1 MADPFASFR
10 RKPAAATYG
19 RKAIVARRL
28 AQPETPPKSEHSSA
42 TFHSL
47 PAGSSSLNNISSS
60 DGSSESSSNE
70 DNSDASQK
78 RTRYGGGQAKV
89 ASVQEPRRTAQS
101 AMSKLDQLYKDTKS
115 PDHKHSSAREMLDS
129 TKDSWDLGVSD
140 IASIGIESRKS
151 TKDKPVQKVKRVV
164 KDKAGIATCVGRS
177 STSST
182 RSKPKTTITS
192 SSTVTC
198 SLTQSD
204 KSSQIKPVAQLKLA
218 PVVKNAPG
226 KAAKPKTVQKKR
238 SRVIVEARTIQNK
251 DNTGLEQRVPTST
264 NVGLGVVTDSK
275 VGKARELDAWDMG
288 DLLSSSPIFNRTA
301 GFKRKASG
309 KSSKR
314 LGKNSNLPSSSPPS
328 TPSRLLDS
336 NRGSRLSS
344 SLANSDNSS
353 DHEQHLD
360 ITETTTPK
368 MQAVNA
374 FKGPSIAT
382 SKRLQ
387 SRAYTQNVV
396 YKYGRVRDEEDDEL
410 AADFGRALGLPTL
423 SDATLRPRL
432 ESLEYGSSND
442 SVNRLSSSAHSVE
455 HGSSDHDRLELAK
468 SFKRVLSDILQ
479 GFSAPTA
486 IQASSACFQLL
497 EQLANGDFCEELLC
511 DKQGLSALLRGI
523 HRARKHPIALSTAM
537 LLITLAFSR
546 PATMQVLVFER
557 QTLEM
562 VAELLKASTGPD
574 ILTLRRRVNFSTREQ
589 HLCVVCICSI
599 AREQQLVGDQVAIST
614 YNLALAA
621 LHGLTRKDDAAYLA
635 MAPLLRNEMHESG
648 CLDLIAERML
658 SWSIPNFTGL
668 HTMTPDTQMTAVND
682 IFEPSGDDTSDMW
695 MDFDLPEEQ
704 RNTLSTHSAA
714 AATEATSGRGRLQK
728 TARCMPRLG
737 RFSDIALERELDST
751 SPTPASIAL
760 ELEILQFCA
769 TASVEN
775 QCEILA
781 NDSCVPML
789 LELLAKSQ
797 QDVSRKSSK
806 TPPVSALE
814 TVVLVLQLLVNLAN
828 NSTAFSARF
837 VACDGMDIVAKNV
850 AIVSQRLSPSR
861 TSADAVNADFSP
873 TRKAL
878 ADEVGDLRYDV
889 LLVTSALL
897 TNIVDS
903 DPSCAV
909 HISHVRQDQQCR
921 LAQSCFPSCRCDN
934 RVSLVVL
941 LAQAFVA
948 CHTAPTSADAT
959 IAAGYLSV
967 LLGFLMREPQNG
979 CRNMIRKHLPQRDV
993 AIVVEHIKKFMHI
1006 SDTVNKRFAGLLSG
1020 SGLASM
1026 DSREHGISGLLD
1038 STQATDISAMSVS
1051 TPRHNSATTLAVNST
1066 LLSIIS
1072 SLDSV

>member
-28 AQPETPPKSEHSSA
+28 AQPETSPKSEHFSA
-42 TFHSL
+42 NLHTL
-47 PAGSSSLNNISSS
+47 PAGNSSLNSISSS
-60 DGSSESSSNE
+60 DDSSESSSNE

-78 RTRYGGGQAKV
+78 RTRYGDSLAKV

-101 AMSKLDQLYKDTKS
+101 AMSKLEQLYKDTKS
-115 PDHKHSSAREMLDS
+115 PDRKYSSAREMLDS
-129 TKDSWDLGVSD
+129 TKDSWDIGVSD
-140 IASIGIESRKS
+140 ITSIGIESRKLV
-151 TKDKPVQKVKRVV
+151 KDKPVQKAKRTV
-164 KDKAGIATCVGRS
+164 KDKAGISVCVGS
-177 STSST
+177 SSISST
-182 RSKPKTTITS
+182 RSKPKTTKTSSSNSSITS
-192 SSTVTC
+192 SLV
-198 SLTQSD
+198 QSGGN
-204 KSSQIKPVAQLKLA
+204 SQLKPAARSKPVA
-218 PVVKNAPG
+218 VVKNVPD
-226 KAAKPKTVQKKR
+226 KEAKPKPVQKKR
-238 SRVIVEARTIQNK
+238 SQVIAGTRTIQNK
-251 DNTGLEQRVPTST
+251 DNTELEQRVPIST
-264 NVGLGVVTDSK
+264 NVGLGVVTDSA

-301 GFKRKASG
+301 GFKRKASRKPPKRSG
-309 KSSKR
+309 KGSD
-314 LGKNSNLPSSSPPS
+314 LPSSSPPS
-328 TPSRLLDS
+328 TPGRLLDS
-336 NRGSRLSS
+336 NRCSLLSS

-360 ITETTTPK
+360 ISETTTPK
-368 MQAVNA
+368 TPAVNA

-387 SRAYTQNVV
+387 SRAFSQNVV
-396 YKYGRVRDEEDDEL
+396 YKYGRARSEEDDEL
-410 AADFGRALGLPTL
+410 AADFSRALGLPTL
-423 SDATLRPRL
+423 SDATSRPLL
-432 ESLEYGSSND
+432 ESVEFGSSND
-442 SVNRLSSSAHSVE
+442 SVDRLSSAAHSVE
-455 HGSSDHDRLELAK
+455 YGSSDHDRLVSSK
-468 SFKRVLSDILQ
+468 SFKRILNDILR
-479 GFSAPTA
+479 GFSTSAA

-511 DKQGLSALLRGI
+511 DKQGLSALLRGM

-546 PATMQVLVFER
+546 PAVMQMLVFER
-557 QTLEM
+557 QALEM

-574 ILTLRRRVNFSTREQ
+574 ILTLRCRINFSTREQ
-589 HLCVVCICSI
+589 HQCVARICSI
-599 AREQQLVGDQVAIST
+599 VREQQLVGDQVAIST

-635 MAPLLRNEMHESG
+635 MAPLLRSEMYESG

-668 HTMTPDTQMTAVND
+668 HTMTPDTQMTVVND
-682 IFEPSGDDTSDMW
+682 IFEPSGDDNGDMW
-695 MDFDLPEEQ
+695 MDFNLPEEQ
-704 RNTLSTHSAA
+704 RNTLPTHSAA
-714 AATEATSGRGRLQK
+714 TAATSGRGRLQK
-728 TARCMPRLG
+728 IARCMPRLG
-737 RFSDIALERELDST
+737 KFSDSALERELDST
-751 SPTPASIAL
+751 TPTPASIAL

-769 TASVEN
+769 TASAEN
-775 QCEILA
+775 QGEILA

-797 QDVSRKSSK
+797 QDVSRRSSK

-837 VACDGMDIVAKNV
+837 VACDGMDVVAKNV

-861 TSADAVNADFSP
+861 TSSDAASADFSP

-921 LAQSCFPSCRCDN
+921 LTQSCFPSCRCDN

-993 AIVVEHIKKFMHI
+993 AVVIEHIKKFMHI

-1020 SGLASM
+1020 SGLASTG
-1026 DSREHGISGLLD
+1026 SCEHAISGLLD

-1051 TPRHNSATTLAVNST
+1051 TPRYNSATTLAVNST